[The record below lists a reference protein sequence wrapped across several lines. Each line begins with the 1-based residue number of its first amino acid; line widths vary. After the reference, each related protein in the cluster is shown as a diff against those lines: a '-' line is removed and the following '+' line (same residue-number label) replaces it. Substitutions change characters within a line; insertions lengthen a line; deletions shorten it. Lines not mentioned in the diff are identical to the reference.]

1 MAKKK
6 SPQQRIR
13 NTPAAKTPAAKT
25 PGRKNPVAKKAVR
38 RRAPAGRAAGT
49 RGGWTLAPARS
60 QPADTVYQ
68 FRITLLDVHPPIW
81 RRIQVQDCA
90 LDELH
95 GHIQAAMGWTDS
107 HMYLFDID
115 GLSYGRAVEY
125 DSDGGYELVSASQTL
140 LQTVVPESQRGFSF
154 RYTYD
159 LGDGW
164 EHLVVL
170 ERTCA
175 AEPKA
180 TYPICLDGRRACPPE
195 NCGGTPG
202 YEHLLLVLHDPDH
215 EDYDDLLEWTGKDFD
230 PEDFD
235 PKRATR
241 LMARGRR

>member
-1 MAKKK
+1 MASKK

-13 NTPAAKTPAAKT
+13 KPPQKTPPKKT
-25 PGRKNPVAKKAVR
+25 TGGKNLTAKKSLPKRVTAR
-38 RRAPAGRAAGT
+38 RAAGT
-49 RGGWTLAPARS
+49 RRGWTWAPAKP
-60 QPADTVYQ
+60 QPAATVYQ

-81 RRIQVQDCA
+81 RRIEVQDCF

-95 GHIQAAMGWTDS
+95 GHIQDAMGWADS

-125 DSDGGYELVSASQTL
+125 DSDGGHEVVSASQTL
-140 LQTVVPESQRGFSF
+140 LRTVVPESRPGFSF

-164 EHLVVL
+164 EHLIVL
-170 ERTCA
+170 EGARA
-175 AEPKA
+175 ARPKA
-180 TYPICLDGRRACPPE
+180 KCPICLDGRRACPPE

-202 YEHLLLVLHDPDH
+202 YEHLLCVLHDPEHD
-215 EDYDDLLEWTGKDFD
+215 DYDELLAWTGEHFD

-241 LMARGRR
+241 RMSRGRR